1 MLSKAAFIWQKY
13 SKNWIEFIPVIAP
26 VFSHVILQ

>member
-1 MLSKAAFIWQKY
+1 MLSKPAFIWQKY
-13 SKNWIEFIPVIAP
+13 SKNIEFIPVIAP